1 VRSPVNLDKESSNSD
16 ETAHLLRS
24 PRNAARL
31 LAALERSK
39 TGTVKPQ
46 TVEQLKRELGLDAK
60 E

>member
-1 VRSPVNLDKESSNSD
+1 MRPPVNLDKESSGSA

-39 TGTVKPQ
+39 AGMVEPQ